1 MPNEGTY
8 KTNIDDGYLRL
19 FSSQDVIRDRNS
31 CSLLGIRQKES
42 DFEFL
47 TKMMFDTD
55 KPGVQAG
62 ISLFQKDDNYFTL
75 TIEKYKGQYLL
86 KLLLKERKNEPVVI
100 KDEILRSY
108 NGSIIFK
115 VVSDNRSYKYY
126 YSLDEPNI
134 FNFLAETGSDKILSK
149 GYTGAYCGL
158 YSTTNGKDIDEH
170 ADFDWAILK

>member
-1 MPNEGTY
+1 MIQINQESKPVLVFSK
-8 KTNIDDGYLRL
+8 KTITTSSLR
-19 FSSQDVIRDRNS
+19 SKN
-31 CSLLGIRQKES
+31 
-42 DFEFL
+42 
-47 TKMMFDTD
+47 
-55 KPGVQAG
+55 
-62 ISLFQKDDNYFTL
+62 
-75 TIEKYKGQYLL
+75 